1 MKSSSS
7 NPPYEETQI
16 RCPKLGGPVNF
27 EFCRVEGRELPC
39 GRAMACWGHYFD
51 VEAYFRQQLS
61 PEDFEKCFV
70 QPQPTKLCTLI
81 ELIEKARKLTDAA
94 GKE

>member
-1 MKSSSS
+1 MKTSSS
-7 NPPYEETQI
+7 NPPYEEKQI
-16 RCPKLGGPVNF
+16 RCPRLGGPVNF

-39 GRAMACWGHYFD
+39 GRALACWSHYFD

-61 PEDFEKCFV
+61 PEDFEKCFA

-81 ELIEKARKLTDAA
+81 ELIEKARKLTDAVD
-94 GKE
+94 KE

>member
-1 MKSSSS
+1 VKTSSS
-7 NPPYEETQI
+7 NPPYEEKQI

-39 GRAMACWGHYFD
+39 GRAVACWSHYFD
-51 VEAYFRQQLS
+51 VEAYFRERLK
-61 PEDFEKCFV
+61 PADFEKCFV

-81 ELIEKARKLTDAA
+81 ELIEKARKLTDSV